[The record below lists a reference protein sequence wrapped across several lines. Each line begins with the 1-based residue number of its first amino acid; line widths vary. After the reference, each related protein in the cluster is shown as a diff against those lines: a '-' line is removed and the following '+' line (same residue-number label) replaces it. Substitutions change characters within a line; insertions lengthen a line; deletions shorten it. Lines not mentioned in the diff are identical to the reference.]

1 MKKFIIIGSGNHAM
15 VIASELLKKKNFLG
29 FIDNK
34 KTKISK
40 QFKKYYLGNI
50 DYFKSKKS
58 SQYQVVIGIGRGDL
72 RSKIVKKIKKKKN

>member
-40 QFKKYYLGNI
+40 QFKKYYL
-50 DYFKSKKS
+50 
-58 SQYQVVIGIGRGDL
+58 R
-72 RSKIVKKIKKKKN
+72 